1 LNIVN
6 SFFKRAVFLMISLSI
21 SSAVLIYFFQQHLFY
36 TSLADEIKATLEK
49 KISKYQYNVNLIP
62 KKLIE
67 NDAQSF
73 IDKLGFIRI
82 EIYDANQS
90 EIYHFVSKNI
100 KDKQELQQIYLHD
113 AFALHNFPKTNKMT
127 YNFFEI
133 KPGHQFLQVFYPIYK
148 SNELLGYIEG
158 IYHVGSTLI
167 EKFQRDVIAIIITVL
182 LTIVLFSLLIFPL
195 IYFAYKKLNSHRLDL
210 LSSNII
216 MINTLGN
223 AIAQRDSDTG
233 EHNYRVT
240 LYAIKLAEKISL
252 DKENIQKL
260 IKGAFLHDIGKIG
273 ISDNILLKKDK
284 LTQDEYSEMKKHVL
298 IGVELVKDCSWL
310 EDSIDVILN
319 HHEKFDGSGYP
330 YKVKG
335 LNIPK
340 IARIFTIVDVFD
352 ALTSKRPYKKA
363 FSYEDSINFIKNGR
377 GTHFDSNLVDIF
389 IQISKELYNST
400 NSKSKEQ
407 LKKELDGL
415 IKKYFFD

>member
-1 LNIVN
+1 
-6 SFFKRAVFLMISLSI
+6 MISLSI
-21 SSAVLIYFFQQHLFY
+21 TSVALIYFFQQHLFY
-36 TSLADEIKATLEK
+36 TSLADKIKTTLEK
-49 KISKYQYNVNLIP
+49 KITKYQYNVNLIP

-73 IDKLGFIRI
+73 IDQLGFIRI

-90 EIYHFVSKNI
+90 EVYYFDSTNI
-100 KDKQELQQIYLHD
+100 KDNKELQQIYLHD
-113 AFALHNFPKTNKMT
+113 AFALHNFPTTNKMT

-133 KPGHQFLQVFYPIYK
+133 EPGYKFLQVFYPIYK

-167 EKFQRDVIAIIITVL
+167 EKFQRDVIAIITTVI
-182 LTIVLFSLLIFPL
+182 LTIFLFSLLIFPL
-195 IYFAYKKLNSHRLDL
+195 IYFAYKKLNSHRLAL
-210 LSSNII
+210 LSSNIT

-252 DKENIQKL
+252 DQENIQKL

-284 LTQDEYSEMKKHVL
+284 LNQDEFNEMKKHVL
-298 IGVELVKDCSWL
+298 LGVELVKECGWL
-310 EDSIDVILN
+310 KESTEVILY

-330 YKVKG
+330 YNVKG

-340 IARIFTIVDVFD
+340 VARIFSIVDVFD

-363 FSYEDSINFIKNGR
+363 FSYEESINFIKNNR
-377 GTHFDSNLVDIF
+377 ATHFDSDLVDIF

-400 NSKSKEQ
+400 SLKSKEQ
-407 LKKELDGL
+407 LKKELDEL

>member
-1 LNIVN
+1 MNIVN